1 MTSEEI
7 RKKFLDYFAARE
19 HAVVKSSTL
28 LPNDPSVLL
37 TTAGMQQFKP
47 YFTGE
52 LDAQKDFGS
61 HSTCSI
67 QKSFRTSDIEE
78 TGDNTHLTFFEMLGN
93 FSFGGYWKKEAITFA
108 YELFTQHLDMPI
120 SYVTIFKGSST
131 VPKDEESR
139 EIWKSLGVTDVREE
153 GMEDVFWGPT
163 GTSGPCGPTTEIY
176 CKNAEGKDVEI
187 WNIVFNQFFYPG
199 SRDELLKG
207 VSGKDLK
214 PLATQG
220 IDTGAGLERVVMTK
234 QGVSSVYET
243 DLFAGLVAKINE
255 LKLGIDARVARIVAD
270 HVRAS
275 TFLIADGVRPSNKDA
290 GYILRRLVRRI
301 LAHKITSDIH
311 GDIFAILIPEVQKKF
326 GITYPEIN
334 NPEILHILHDEQGK
348 FEKAV
353 ALGLAELKR
362 HIQLDA
368 AAAFAISS
376 TFGLNFE
383 LMKEMAPVATAS
395 ISQDAFDVEFKKH
408 QELSRAGQ
416 EKKFG
421 GHGLLLDTGELKAKD
436 EDELKIVTRL
446 HTATHLLQAALRKV
460 LGNEVRQAGS
470 DITAERT
477 RFDFTFGRKLTPEEI
492 KKTEETVNWAIEKDL
507 PVAYVEMA
515 KIEAEKTGALF
526 FFKAKYGD
534 RVKVYYMGHS
544 IEDCFSKEF
553 CGGPHVDH
561 TAMVGKFRIA
571 KEEAVAAGIRRIR
584 GVVD

>member
-7 RKKFLDYFAARE
+7 RKIFLEYFAARK
-19 HAVVKSSTL
+19 HAVVSSSSL
-28 LPNDPSVLL
+28 LPSDPSVLI

-61 HSTCSI
+61 LSTCSI

-78 TGDNTHLTFFEMLGN
+78 TGDNTHLTLFEMLGN

-108 YELFTQHLDMPI
+108 YELFTNHLKMPI
-120 SYVTIFKGSST
+120 SYVTIFKGSET

-139 EIWKSLGVTDVREE
+139 AIWQSLGVQDVREE
-153 GMEDVFWGPT
+153 GMDDVFWGPT

-199 SRDELLKG
+199 SREELLKG
-207 VSGKDLK
+207 APGKA
-214 PLATQG
+214 LAKLPTQG
-220 IDTGAGLERVVMTK
+220 IDTGAGMERVVMTK

-243 DLFAGLVAKINE
+243 DLFTGIIAKVKE
-255 LKLGIDARVARIVAD
+255 LAPEASERVQRIIAD

-275 TFLIADGVRPSNKDA
+275 VFLIADGVRPANKDA
-290 GYILRRLVRRI
+290 GYILRRLIRRV
-301 LAHKITSDIH
+301 LAHKIKAGIQ
-311 GDIFAILIPEVQKKF
+311 GDVFASILPVVQQKF
-326 GITYPEIN
+326 GIIYPEVN
-334 NPEILHILHDEQGK
+334 NAQILTVLHEEQSK

-353 ALGLAELKR
+353 AGGLAELRK
-362 HIQLDA
+362 HATLDA
-368 AAAFAISS
+368 ATAFSINS

-383 LMKEMAPVATAS
+383 LMQEMAPEATKS
-395 ISQDAFDVEFKKH
+395 VNKEAFDAEIKKH

-436 EDELKIVTRL
+436 EVELVKVTRL
-446 HTATHLLQAALRKV
+446 HTATHLLQAALRQV
-460 LGNEVRQAGS
+460 LGNSVHQAGS

-477 RFDFTFGRKLTPEEI
+477 RFDFTFDRKLTPEEL
-492 KKTEETVNWAIEKDL
+492 KATEDLVNKAIEQDL
-507 PVAYVEMA
+507 PVRFHVMP
-515 KIEAEKTGALF
+515 KKEAEATGALF

-534 RVKVYYMGHS
+534 PVKVYVMGES
-544 IEDCFSKEF
+544 IDNCFSKEF
-553 CGGPHVDH
+553 CGGPHVEH
-561 TAMVGKFRIA
+561 TATVGKFKIA
-571 KEEAVAAGIRRIR
+571 KEEAVAAGVRRIR
-584 GVVD
+584 GIVD